1 MKKIIVLCTLCL
13 GLVTGCGNNTSKY
26 EKIMEE
32 YSTKYYLEHMNKN
45 SEIIEVTIN
54 ALKKASKIDGYDM
67 SKLKKCDESSLT
79 KIYID
84 KSTQKILKYEH
95 NLKCK

>member
-1 MKKIIVLCTLCL
+1 MKKLIGLFICIV
-13 GLVTGCGNNTSKY
+13 VITGCGNKINKY

-32 YSTKYYLEHMNKN
+32 YSSKYYLEHMNKN
-45 SEIIEVTIN
+45 AEIFEITISL
-54 ALKKASKIDGYDM
+54 LKKASVTDGYDM
-67 SKLKKCDESSLT
+67 SKLKKCEDSSLT

-84 KSTQKILKYEH
+84 QTTKEILKYEH